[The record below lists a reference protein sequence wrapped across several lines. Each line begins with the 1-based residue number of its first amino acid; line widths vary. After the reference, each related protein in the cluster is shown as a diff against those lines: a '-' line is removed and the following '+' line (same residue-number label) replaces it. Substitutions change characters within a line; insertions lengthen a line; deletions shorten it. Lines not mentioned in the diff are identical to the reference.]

1 MLAWVTNPTSY
12 APALRW
18 VTVRNGVIIDERCG
32 TRWATMMP
40 ADAGHPDP
48 ETEAA
53 LASIYSQRALPAMT
67 AEACAF
73 ITTSAREW
81 LAQKVAP

>member
-18 VTVRNGVIIDERCG
+18 VTIRNGAIIDERCG
-32 TRWATMMP
+32 TRWALMTP

-48 ETEAA
+48 ETDAA
-53 LASIYSQRALPAMT
+53 LASIYQRRALPAMT
-67 AEACAF
+67 VEASKSI
-73 ITTSAREW
+73 ITRAREW
-81 LAQKVAP
+81 IAQKVAP

>member
-1 MLAWVTNPTSY
+1 MLAWVHNPSSY

-18 VTVRNGVIIDERCG
+18 VTVRNGAIIDERCG
-32 TRWATMMP
+32 TRWAAMTP

-53 LASIYSQRALPAMT
+53 LASIYSQRAIPAMT
-67 AEACAF
+67 VETRKSMF
-73 ITTSAREW
+73 HRIREEIARR
-81 LAQKVAP
+81 VAP

>member
-18 VTVRNGVIIDERCG
+18 VTVRNGAIIDERCG
-32 TRWATMMP
+32 TRWESKR
-40 ADAGHPDP
+40 DASEGHPDP

-53 LASIYSQRALPAMT
+53 LASVYSQRALPAISV
-67 AEACAF
+67 EARKS
-73 ITTSAREW
+73 IITSAREW

>member
-18 VTVRNGVIIDERCG
+18 VTVRNGAIIDERCG
-32 TRWATMMP
+32 TRWAVMTP
-40 ADAGHPDP
+40 ADKGHPDP

-53 LASIYSQRALPAMT
+53 LASIYSQRALPT
-67 AEACAF
+67 ISVEARKS
-73 ITTSAREW
+73 IITSAREW

>member
-18 VTVRNGVIIDERCG
+18 VTIRNGAIIDERCG
-32 TRWATMMP
+32 TRWAAHRP
-40 ADAGHPDP
+40 ADQGHPDQ
-48 ETEAA
+48 ETDAA
-53 LASIYSQRALPAMT
+53 LASIYQRRALPAMT
-67 AEACAF
+67 VEARKSI
-73 ITTSAREW
+73 ITAAREW